1 MTIQGER
8 IREVIVKGEEYF
20 DGRKINY
27 VQTPT
32 KEEPFWVIALTNGA
46 LIVTTVPTY
55 VAVKAP
61 EEKSQQS

>member
-8 IREVIVKGEEYF
+8 ISHVIVKGEEYF
-20 DGRKINY
+20 EGSKINH
-27 VQTPT
+27 VRTPT
-32 KEEPFWVIALTNGA
+32 KEEPFWVIALINGA

-61 EEKSQQS
+61 DQKPR